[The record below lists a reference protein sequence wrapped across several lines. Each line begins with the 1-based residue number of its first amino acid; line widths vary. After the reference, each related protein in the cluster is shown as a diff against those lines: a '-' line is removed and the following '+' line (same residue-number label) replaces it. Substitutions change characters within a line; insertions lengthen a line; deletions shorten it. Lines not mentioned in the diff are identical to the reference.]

1 MTSPRCP
8 GKEIQIS
15 ETVGTPTLVVNRSR
29 AGESRSSRDFT
40 NGLVTLGSLSPL
52 IFLALPAITGIDF
65 PWSLHL
71 ADF

>member
-1 MTSPRCP
+1 MTSLRCL
-8 GKEIQIS
+8 GKAIEI
-15 ETVGTPTLVVNRSR
+15 VGMPTLVTNRAG

-40 NGLVTLGSLSPL
+40 NGLVTLGSLSHL

-65 PWSLHL
+65 PLHL